1 MRAPE
6 MRLVVAV
13 VAGFAV
19 SGCAAEAHN
28 SGDSSGGGLGYTVLV
43 PSRLT
48 RVPQGGTAQRLS
60 VSQSHAAALSS
71 SSSWEWG
78 PGFRVAPGYP
88 LGQTGMTIH
97 PMGSY
102 TYLKFDGGHD
112 DRFELGGQ
120 IRRTLTPRTNGSG
133 GFWIGAEAAGAV
145 LRESLDNVDGS
156 SNTNGWSATALAG
169 APVSDSKWGVNLYG
183 GAGYSYYGG
192 SGFNLRA
199 GIDLQ
204 PWFLKQ

>member
-1 MRAPE
+1 VRAPE
-6 MRLVVAV
+6 MRLLVAV

-19 SGCAAEAHN
+19 SGCVSAEAHN
-28 SGDSSGGGLGYTVLV
+28 SGDSSGGGLGYNVLV

-48 RVPQGGTAQRLS
+48 RVQPGGISRQLS
-60 VSQSHAAALSS
+60 VSGSAAAASS
-71 SSSWEWG
+71 SSDWEWG
-78 PGFRVAPGYP
+78 AGLRAAPGYP

-133 GFWIGAEAAGAV
+133 GLWIGAEAAGAV

-156 SNTNGWSATALAG
+156 NNTNGWSATALLG

-183 GAGYSYYGG
+183 GVGYSYYGG
-192 SGFNLRA
+192 SGVNIRA